1 MLHIAHITQ
10 YWQASSTIHPL
21 SPKGANQHHQLY
33 TTTDLPSAAH
43 PPNQL
48 PDGKSSPGHI
58 EEIFQYQVAPWG
70 LRVEKKLQ
78 VELSKKKNILIV
90 IR

>member
-10 YWQASSTIHPL
+10 YWQASSTTHPL
-21 SPKGANQHHQLY
+21 PPKGANQHHQLY

-58 EEIFQYQVAPWG
+58 
-70 LRVEKKLQ
+70 LRKYFSTKLLHE
-78 VELSKKKNILIV
+78 VFEWKRNSKLNCLKRRTFYL
-90 IR
+90 